1 MRKFLSL
8 FFAVIAFVA
17 VTNAQDFSP
26 TIAPL
31 YTGPNWGTILDTGI
45 TCTGGPNISV
55 VRDDGTYENGY
66 QAIVTGDSSSFVQK
80 MVLPTGFSTITQIC
94 VVWTRT
100 AAGTVNR
107 VHDLIVYDTL
117 GAAGA
122 PGNLIA
128 RIIGVTSSNI
138 AIYPLHTRHSF
149 TVNIPVTMR
158 AYYVGVRLNNNP
170 TQQAYFSA
178 DENGTTQG
186 PGYWRTTTT
195 YPAVWEALPNAT
207 FANWKNFGVRLEGTA
222 GGGGGLQISRCR
234 NGLSIPIMDHQ
245 TARDSVQVVLGNGC
259 NVADVNV
266 RIDTLTHTWDADV
279 SIYLQRGTIG
289 SLIVD
294 NVGGSGDNFIG
305 TILNDSAATPIAS
318 GVAPFTGSFRPSNPL
333 TPFNGAFTSGYWRL
347 VVTDTAGGDSG
358 LLKAWCLVITYTNCT
373 GIQQTIEI
381 PNYYS
386 LGQNYPNP
394 FNPVTNIKFSIPQSQ
409 DVKLVVFDILG
420 REVATLVNEYK
431 TSGVYQVDFDASH
444 LASGVYFY
452 SLQTPNFT
460 QTKRMLLVK

>member
-1 MRKFLSL
+1 
-8 FFAVIAFVA
+8 
-17 VTNAQDFSP
+17 
-26 TIAPL
+26 
-31 YTGPNWGTILDTGI
+31 
-45 TCTGGPNISV
+45 
-55 VRDDGTYENGY
+55 
-66 QAIVTGDSSSFVQK
+66 
-80 MVLPTGFSTITQIC
+80 
-94 VVWTRT
+94 
-100 AAGTVNR
+100 
-107 VHDLIVYDTL
+107 
-117 GAAGA
+117 
-122 PGNLIA
+122 
-128 RIIGVTSSNI
+128 
-138 AIYPLHTRHSF
+138 
-149 TVNIPVTMR
+149 
-158 AYYVGVRLNNNP
+158 
-170 TQQAYFSA
+170 
-178 DENGTTQG
+178 
-186 PGYWRTTTT
+186 
-195 YPAVWEALPNAT
+195 
-207 FANWKNFGVRLEGTA
+207 
-222 GGGGGLQISRCR
+222 
-234 NGLSIPIMDHQ
+234 
-245 TARDSVQVVLGNGC
+245 
-259 NVADVNV
+259 VADVNV